1 MLDPTLFNILLN
13 DLFFIIK
20 DTNFANYV
28 DHNTIYK
35 AIINIDDVI
44 AYYNSHLK
52 SPSNVFK
59 IIRWKEAPINVIS

>member
-20 DTNFANYV
+20 GTNFENYV

-44 AYYNSHLK
+44 AYCNSHLK
-52 SPSNVFK
+52 SSSNVFK

>member
-35 AIINIDDVI
+35 AIINIDTSLHITTVI
-44 AYYNSHLK
+44 
-52 SPSNVFK
+52 
-59 IIRWKEAPINVIS
+59 WKALQMFLR